1 MFNILKYIIVISFLS
16 SVFIVNSLA
25 QQVGSAN
32 PKKRINLQHADV
44 VFFENLS
51 GNTSQRLVGNVKA
64 EHDGSLLFCDSA
76 YLYGNNSMDAFGH
89 VHIIIND
96 SLDLYGDQLF
106 YNGNTKIAE
115 FHQNVRMVDS
125 KATLYTDEL
134 IYNRNTAIGEY
145 FVWGRI
151 VDSTNVLTSK
161 KGYYYNQLETIFFKD
176 SVVVVNPDYVMKSD
190 TLKYRTSSERVF
202 FYGPTT
208 IQGDSSF
215 LYAEDGFYDTKYK
228 EAKLSKNAF
237 IQRNSN
243 TISGDSIYYNK
254 FLGISKAFRNVVM
267 TDTTNNVVIT
277 GEFGI
282 YDKPHKYAF
291 MVDSAQAI
299 FVDEKDSL
307 FIHADTLMLTFD
319 SIDKTKELK
328 AFYKMKF
335 FRESVQGVADSM
347 VYLFADSNMSFFYG
361 PMFWFDDNQISSQ
374 RVDFFI
380 LNGELDSAAFSQ
392 DVFMVSQDTIDP
404 QYYNQM
410 SGENMYAWFKE
421 NDLRQILIEG
431 KAESIFFLW
440 EEDGTSLGMNRISSK
455 DMVIYLENQ
464 QLKSFTCIKKPMP
477 KLYPLRFVDKTNEKL
492 KGFIWKIDER
502 PKKREDIFIW
512 NDSEVDPQNTELKIL
527 H

>member
-1 MFNILKYIIVISFLS
+1 MNNILKYFSIIFLIGNLFITHLYAQGS
-16 SVFIVNSLA
+16 SNS
-25 QQVGSAN
+25 
-32 PKKRINLQHADV
+32 KKRINLQHADV
-44 VFFENLS
+44 VFFENMS
-51 GNTSQRLVGNVKA
+51 GENSSQRLIGNVKA

-76 YLYGNNSMDAFGH
+76 YLYGDNSMDAFGH

-96 SLDLYGDQLF
+96 SLDLYGDKLF

-115 FHQNVRMVDS
+115 FHQNVRMVDK

-161 KGYYYNQLETIFFKD
+161 KGYYYNYIETIFFKD
-176 SVVVVNPDYVMKSD
+176 SVVVVNPDYIMKSD

-208 IQGDSSF
+208 IDGDSSF

-254 FLGISKAFRNVVM
+254 FLGISKAFKNVVM
-267 TDTTNNVVIT
+267 TDTNNNVVIT
-277 GEFGI
+277 GEYGI
-282 YDKPHKYAF
+282 YDKHNKYAF

-335 FRESVQGVADSM
+335 FRESVQGMADSM
-347 VYLFADSNMSFFYG
+347 VYLFADSNMSFFRG

-374 RVDFFI
+374 RVDFYTVD
-380 LNGELDSAAFSQ
+380 GELDSAVFSK
-392 DVFMVSQDTIDP
+392 DVFLVSRDTIDDS
-404 QYYNQM
+404 YFNQL
-410 SGENMYAWFKE
+410 SGKDMYAWFKE
-421 NDLRQILIEG
+421 NDLRKILIEDN
-431 KAESIFFLW
+431 AESLFFLW
-440 EEDGTSLGMNRISSK
+440 EEDGTSIGMNRISSK
-455 DMVIYLENQ
+455 DMVIYLEDQ
-464 QLKSFTCIKKPMP
+464 QLKSFTCIDKPKP
-477 KLYPLRFVDKTNEKL
+477 KLYPLWYVDKTNDKL

-512 NDSEVDPQNTELKIL
+512 KDSKTETQEKEIKIRQ
-527 H
+527 